1 MLHYL
6 LLVFTEVYAIRVCL
20 ISNLWRFCG
29 DWFNHRFVWKIFNWF
44 APFFIDKKQKNI
56 KKQAYFW
63 NDWLSDPNFKS
74 SLRHRGSWLLTHLQL
89 KKEKWKKFGYLHM
102 SYQTSQPF
110 LLMESVTYLRWY
122 FQIKKKKT
130 MNSSTLDRAACT
142 SYPVHSKAEQKV
154 SHEL

>member
-1 MLHYL
+1 M
-6 LLVFTEVYAIRVCL
+6 
-20 ISNLWRFCG
+20 G
-29 DWFNHRFVWKIFNWF
+29 
-44 APFFIDKKQKNI
+44 

-63 NDWLSDPNFKS
+63 NDWLSDPDLKS

-89 KKEKWKKFGYLHM
+89 KKEKWKKFGHLHV

-142 SYPVHSKAEQKV
+142 SYSVHSKAEQKV
-154 SHEL
+154 ATWHPKKKEDYIAITGAERFPLFFHSTLWLEDTIVSARLTGIWDSVIRIVRYG